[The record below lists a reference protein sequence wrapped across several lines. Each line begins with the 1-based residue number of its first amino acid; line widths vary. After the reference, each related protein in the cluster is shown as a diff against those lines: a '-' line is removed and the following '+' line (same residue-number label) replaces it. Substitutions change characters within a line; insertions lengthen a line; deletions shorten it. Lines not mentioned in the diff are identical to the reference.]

1 MDEIFIAIME
11 QIAQEMP
18 DSLSST
24 RTTDNWKWEQK
35 KTSTRSLSLV
45 Y

>member
-1 MDEIFIAIME
+1 MEEVFIVIME

-18 DSLSST
+18 ELSLIDE
-24 RTTDNWKWEQK
+24 TTANWKWGQK
-35 KTSTRSLSLV
+35 KTSTRSPSLV